1 MVSINIPSWIYEA
14 GIYGVAALIFCIV
27 MLPIMYLIGF
37 RDGKKM
43 NREAWV
49 LVGYKN
55 CLMEL
60 TGGLHRVDLLNWMR
74 HRSDPNIRDGLVRN
88 ES

>member
-1 MVSINIPSWIYEA
+1 MVNVNVPAWAYEA

-49 LVGYKN
+49 LVGYKD
-55 CLMEL
+55 CLNEL
-60 TGGLHRVDLLNWMR
+60 TGGLHRADLVNWMR
-74 HRSDPNIRDGLVRN
+74 HRSNPTERIRLRDAA
-88 ES
+88 